1 MSSQDQGNTSFRFRR
16 LRCLI
21 LEDDE
26 SVADLLVQAV
36 KTTSGEAVI
45 APTIA
50 HAKALIAQQ
59 DFDLCVL
66 DCALPDGKGSAFFG
80 WLREQG
86 VLAPCLMLTGAPDLQ
101 TAIEL
106 TRNGLFEYLAKPM
119 ALPQLLDCL
128 QRAAAHSVAIQSSLD
143 GFGLVDCSRAMR
155 AVRRR
160 VRQAAANPRAP
171 ILLTG
176 ETGVGKDLVARLIHQ
191 LTFQKAEAAPS
202 LISLNCS
209 TLPAEMFEAELFG
222 ATKGAYTGA
231 HQNRIG
237 LAEAAQGG
245 TLFLDEIGE
254 VPLFL
259 QAKLLQFLETREF
272 RRLGDTATLHFS
284 GRIIAATNRPLQD
297 EVQAGRFR
305 ADLLYRLDVLNI
317 HIPPL
322 RERREDVP
330 ALIEFQLDAL
340 GRKYERS
347 RPLPKPEDLTALQ
360 GYDFPGNVRE
370 LRNILERSLLQTPA
384 DAHWLELDHSWQ
396 GQRVSIARLES
407 PPTLLPPARRFEA
420 GIHSA
425 VGAADPSAQA
435 VLPPGRRLSPID
447 EQEYT
452 LIRRTLIEEQ
462 GHIRRSAAKLDMSHQ
477 ALLRRL
483 DKWPELRSAAAQ
495 DGEKLP

>member
-1 MSSQDQGNTSFRFRR
+1 MSTQDPSNTSFRFRR

-26 SVADLLVQAV
+26 NVAELLVQAV
-36 KTTSGEAVI
+36 KTTSGEATV

-50 HAKALIAQQ
+50 HAKALVAQQ
-59 DFDLCVL
+59 DFDVAVL
-66 DCALPDGKGSAFFG
+66 DHGLPDGNGGAFFS

-86 VLAPCLMLTGAPDLQ
+86 VLAPCLMLTGSPDLQ

-106 TRNGLFEYLAKPM
+106 TRHGLFEYLAKPL
-119 ALPQLLDCL
+119 ALAQLLGCL

-160 VRQAAANPRAP
+160 VQQAAANPRAP
-171 ILLTG
+171 VLLTG

-191 LTFQKAEAAPS
+191 LTFQKADAAPPF
-202 LISLNCS
+202 ISLNCS
-209 TLPAEMFEAELFG
+209 TLPTEMFEAELFG
-222 ATKGAYTGA
+222 AMKGAYTGA
-231 HQNRIG
+231 HQNRTG

-272 RRLGDTATLHFS
+272 RRLGDTATLHFN
-284 GRIIAATNRPLQD
+284 GRIIAATNRLLQT
-297 EVQAGRFR
+297 EVEAGRFR

-317 HIPPL
+317 LIPPL

-340 GRKYERS
+340 SRKYERS
-347 RPLPKPEDLTALQ
+347 RPLPNPDDLAVLRA
-360 GYDFPGNVRE
+360 YDYPGNVRE
-370 LRNILERSLLQTPA
+370 LRNILERSMLQTPA
-384 DAHWLELDHSWQ
+384 DAHWLELDRSWQ
-396 GQRVSIARLES
+396 RRSVVPVSSQVHAQVPL
-407 PPTLLPPARRFEA
+407 PAR
-420 GIHSA
+420 
-425 VGAADPSAQA
+425 PSA
-435 VLPPGRRLSPID
+435 RDLSPIE

-452 LIRRTLIEEQ
+452 LIGRTLVHER

-483 DKWPELRSAAAQ
+483 DKWPELRVGSAKPATARG
-495 DGEKLP
+495 DEKCP